1 MSKKQIF
8 IKKCYLKISIN
19 VYMRSKIYPNNMYKW
34 LICFEKLLY
43 LCLDGNIFTDL
54 MKNQILSLI
63 IGIGQNRKQTSTKNE
78 NTIMFTNLFTMFTN
92 LQYLN
97 FDSSSID
104 PQYISFEISPPIF
117 ISSTFLELHVHVTD
131 FNDCLY
137 LLDGRF
143 DQLRALYVNISCIRC
158 SSRLTSNNTVDCFPS

>member
-1 MSKKQIF
+1 MSKKKIF
-8 IKKCYLKISIN
+8 IKKMLLE
-19 VYMRSKIYPNNMYKW
+19 KIYSNNMDRW

-63 IGIGQNRKQTSTKNE
+63 ICIRQNRKQTSTKDE

-97 FDSSSID
+97 YRIPKYVKEYFPHTKILWILSI
-104 PQYISFEISPPIF
+104 F
-117 ISSTFLELHVHVTD
+117 V
-131 FNDCLY
+131 
-137 LLDGRF
+137 
-143 DQLRALYVNISCIRC
+143 
-158 SSRLTSNNTVDCFPS
+158 

>member
-1 MSKKQIF
+1 
-8 IKKCYLKISIN
+8 
-19 VYMRSKIYPNNMYKW
+19 
-34 LICFEKLLY
+34 
-43 LCLDGNIFTDL
+43 

-63 IGIGQNRKQTSTKNE
+63 ICIRQNRKQTSIKDE

-104 PQYISFEISPPIF
+104 HQYISFEISPPIF
-117 ISSTFLELHVHVTD
+117 ISSTLFELHVSVPS

-143 DQLRALYVNISCIRC
+143 DQLRAFYVNISWIHC
-158 SSRLTSNNTVDCFPS
+158 SSRLRSNNTVDCFPSKSNLFK